1 MAEKTIKQQQTLN
14 DLLQDSL
21 GQREETVKT
30 LRDQLNLEKELANLV
45 RGSKDLS
52 KKQLDVVGDVLD
64 KSKDILDNQ
73 KEIAEETFNTVE
85 LEKLERKL
93 INEGLGDRTQI
104 IEKLKAQQRI
114 QKQTNNLINAQASV
128 YEKIGG
134 SVDGLVRNIPI
145 FGDFLSDALGTGGLG
160 KSMAEGF
167 RTRASEGG
175 FFNDA
180 GAEFFGGFG
189 VSLFQGV
196 L

>member
-160 KSMAEGF
+160 
-167 RTRASEGG
+167 
-175 FFNDA
+175 
-180 GAEFFGGFG
+180 
-189 VSLFQGV
+189 
-196 L
+196 

>member
-128 YEKIGG
+128 
-134 SVDGLVRNIPI
+134 
-145 FGDFLSDALGTGGLG
+145 
-160 KSMAEGF
+160 
-167 RTRASEGG
+167 
-175 FFNDA
+175 
-180 GAEFFGGFG
+180 
-189 VSLFQGV
+189 
-196 L
+196 